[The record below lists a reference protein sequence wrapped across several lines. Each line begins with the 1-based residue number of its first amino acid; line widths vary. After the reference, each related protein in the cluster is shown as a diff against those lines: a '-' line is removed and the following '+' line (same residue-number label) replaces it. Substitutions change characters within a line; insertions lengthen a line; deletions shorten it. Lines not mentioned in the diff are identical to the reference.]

1 MGAEEEMLITL
12 SGGAP
17 WGFRLQGGSEQK
29 RPLQVSKIR
38 KRSKACRGGLW
49 ENDVLVSI
57 NGKSCA
63 GLSHANAMQIIDSSN
78 GTLNIRVKRIVGGDQ
93 TGPWLQ
99 RSPSPGQRVLSS
111 PSLLSPPAQILSSEP
126 AGAPATTTQPSQH
139 SQSSQ
144 PSQPW
149 RSQRHLESLT
159 SPPDSEA
166 YYGETDSDADNVAQ
180 EKHRRARKKS
190 PRSPPDSTTSGHA
203 PQDEVSLSEQ
213 SGYESMPEAAA
224 QGAAEPASSSGVA
237 KREIV
242 CLPGSRTDTPFS
254 DSEGQLRPPSAEG
267 REPSPEAMLLP
278 HATKAIRA
286 ERHLIPMVGP
296 VEHPIDEDLTT
307 TYTEKAKQAKLHRHE
322 SIQEK
327 NVKEAKTKCRT
338 IASLLT
344 DAPNPHSKGVL
355 MFKKRRQRAKK
366 YTLVSFGSVDE
377 DRSYEEEDGVFP
389 TSESEFDEEGFS
401 DARSLT
407 NHSDWD
413 NTYLDIEKSKSDS
426 EQKEE
431 KQKGLSE
438 ASGKGARLF
447 EQQRERAGK
456 YTVEKTPVQKSP
468 EAAPAAQPKQGTVNG
483 DMPVPEKAD
492 NVPLSIHLEGVQV
505 PSKQPATVP
514 TQLLTAPSPTFFPP
528 PPSTPDPFSASSTS
542 MFNRSARPFT
552 PGFSGQRPA
561 TSSVIFRPSAPKKP
575 TENLGG
581 QSTVVPPFSRQVPG
595 APANAPVP
603 TQRGPVSSSTSLY
616 IPAPGRPT
624 SPLESQPKGGGSASE
639 IKPSANTARTSST
652 SIFLSTPS
660 KPGGNMA
667 SAASQPR
674 VPGTASSSLY
684 ITPAPSQHMR
694 SSSPVPKQPSPAI
707 TPATPRP
714 PSEPFTSREQR
725 IAVPAPRTGI
735 LQEARRRGNKKPMF
749 SKVEE
754 KKNSPNPELLSLVQ
768 NLDEKPK
775 GDHPGAG
782 FESGPEEDFLSL
794 GAEACNFMQS
804 SGRKFKT
811 PPPVAPKP
819 QQDAGLVNGAQDMP
833 QLKGKGAELFAKRQ
847 SRMDKFVV
855 ETTPKPEYKPRTPSP
870 SPSLPS
876 CWKYSPNIRAP
887 PPIAYNPMHSP
898 FYPLAATKSQANKAE
913 SKVKKAP
920 GQKSGIKVIDIMRHQ
935 PYQLKSAM
943 FCFGDPPSPSTQ
955 TTPGQPTPQAS
966 SSFMAAKQV
975 PVKIAKTQEIR
986 RFSTPA
992 PMPASSSLAPTV
1004 LVPRSATMLDEP
1016 LWRTEM
1022 ASSAP
1027 ATPAPFQVEL
1037 SPSPKP
1043 YPSSPEPGQVG
1054 QGPPPNSASAS
1065 RFQVAR
1071 PKFSA
1076 ARTGMQANVWRPS
1089 FGHH

>member
-78 GTLNIRVKRIVGGDQ
+78 GMLNIRVKRVVGGDQ

-99 RSPSPGQRVLSS
+99 RSPSPGQRVLSP
-111 PSLLSPPAQILSSEP
+111 PSMLSAPEP
-126 AGAPATTTQPSQH
+126 AGAPATTQPL
-139 SQSSQ
+139 Q
-144 PSQPW
+144 PR

-190 PRSPPDSTTSGHA
+190 PRSPPDSTSGKADA

-224 QGAAEPASSSGVA
+224 QGAVEMAGSSGVA

-254 DSEGQLRPPSAEG
+254 DSEGQLRPPSA
-267 REPSPEAMLLP
+267 EPSPEAMLLP

-307 TYTEKAKQAKLHRHE
+307 TYAEKAKQAKLHRHE

-413 NTYLDIEKSKSDS
+413 NTYLDIEKSKSDT

-456 YTVEKTPVQKSP
+456 YTVEKVPAQKSP
-468 EAAPAAQPKQGTVNG
+468 QLAPAAQPKQGTVNG
-483 DMPVPEKAD
+483 DMPVPEEKAD
-492 NVPLSIHLEGVQV
+492 SMPLSIHLEGVQV
-505 PSKQPATVP
+505 PSKQPATIS
-514 TQLLTAPSPTFFPP
+514 TQLLAAPSPTFFPP
-528 PPSTPDPFSASSTS
+528 PPSTPDPFSANSTS

-575 TENLGG
+575 TENLSG
-581 QSTVVPPFSRQVPG
+581 QSTAVPPFSSL

-603 TQRGPVSSSTSLY
+603 THRGPVSSSTSLY

-624 SPLESQPKGGGSASE
+624 SPLESQPKGGSSLE
-639 IKPSANTARTSST
+639 TKPSANTARTSTT

-660 KPGGNMA
+660 KPGAM
-667 SAASQPR
+667 
-674 VPGTASSSLY
+674 
-684 ITPAPSQHMR
+684 
-694 SSSPVPKQPSPAI
+694 
-707 TPATPRP
+707 PRP
-714 PSEPFTSREQR
+714 PSEPLTSREQR

-749 SKVEE
+749 SKIEE
-754 KKNSPNPELLSLVQ
+754 KKKNSPNPELLSLVQ

-819 QQDAGLVNGAQDMP
+819 DTGLVNGAQDMP

-855 ETTPKPEYKPRTPSP
+855 ETTPKPEPKPRTPSP

-876 CWKYSPNIRAP
+876 SWKYSPNIRAP

-898 FYPLAATKSQANKAE
+898 FYPLAASKSQASKAE

-920 GQKSGIKVIDIMRHQ
+920 GQKSGIKVIDLMRHQ

-955 TTPGQPTPQAS
+955 NSPGQPTPQAS

-975 PVKIAKTQEIR
+975 PVKTAKTQEIR

-992 PMPASSSLAPTV
+992 PMPTSSSLAPTV
-1004 LVPRSATMLDEP
+1004 LMPRSATTLDAP

-1027 ATPAPFQVEL
+1027 ATPAPFKVEL
-1037 SPSPKP
+1037 SQSPKP
-1043 YPSSPEPGQVG
+1043 YQSSPEPGQVG
-1054 QGPPPNSASAS
+1054 LGPSANPASAS

>member
-63 GLSHANAMQIIDSSN
+63 GLSHATAMQIIDSSN
-78 GTLNIRVKRIVGGDQ
+78 GMLNICVKRIVGGDQ

-99 RSPSPGQRVLSS
+99 RSPSPGQRVLSPPS
-111 PSLLSPPAQILSSEP
+111 PLSAPAQLLSPEL
-126 AGAPATTTQPSQH
+126 AGAPVIAQPL
-139 SQSSQ
+139 Q
-144 PSQPW
+144 P
-149 RSQRHLESLT
+149 RKSQRHLESLT

-166 YYGETDSDADNVAQ
+166 YYGETDSDADNMAQ

-190 PRSPPDSTTSGHA
+190 PRSPPDSTNSKADA

-213 SGYESMPEAAA
+213 SGYESMPEAAV
-224 QGAAEPASSSGVA
+224 QGGPEVASSVRVA
-237 KREIV
+237 KREIA
-242 CLPGSRTDTPFS
+242 CPPGSRTDTPFS
-254 DSEGQLRPPSAEG
+254 ESEGQLRPPLTEG

-296 VEHPIDEDLTT
+296 VEHPVDEDLTT
-307 TYTEKAKQAKLHRHE
+307 TYAEKAKQAKLHRHE

-413 NTYLDIEKSKSDS
+413 NTYLDIEKAKSDS

-456 YTVEKTPVQKSP
+456 YTVEKVPVQKSP
-468 EAAPAAQPKQGTVNG
+468 QLVPAAQPQQGTVNG
-483 DMPVPEKAD
+483 DMPVPQKAD
-492 NVPLSIHLEGVQV
+492 SVPLSIHLEGMQV
-505 PSKQPATVP
+505 PSKQPATIP
-514 TQLLTAPSPTFFPP
+514 AQLLAPPSPTFFPP
-528 PPSTPDPFSASSTS
+528 PPSTPDPFSASTSS

-575 TENLGG
+575 TESLGG
-581 QSTVVPPFSRQVPG
+581 QSMVVPPFSPLAPG
-595 APANAPVP
+595 TPANAPVP
-603 TQRGPVSSSTSLY
+603 THRGPVSSSTSLY

-624 SPLESQPKGGGSASE
+624 PPLESQPTGGGSAPE
-639 IKPSANTARTSST
+639 TKPPANTARTSTT

-660 KPGGNMA
+660 KPGGE
-667 SAASQPR
+667 
-674 VPGTASSSLY
+674 
-684 ITPAPSQHMR
+684 
-694 SSSPVPKQPSPAI
+694 PSPAVS
-707 TPATPRP
+707 PAMPRP
-714 PSEPFTSREQR
+714 PSEPLTSREQR

-749 SKVEE
+749 SKIEE
-754 KKNSPNPELLSLVQ
+754 KKKNSPNPELLSLVQ

-819 QQDAGLVNGAQDMP
+819 QQQDAGLVNGAQDMP

-847 SRMDKFVV
+847 SRMDKYVV
-855 ETTPKPEYKPRTPSP
+855 ETPPKPESKPRTPSP

-876 CWKYSPNIRAP
+876 SWKYSPNIRAP

-898 FYPLAATKSQANKAE
+898 FYPLAASKSQASKAE

-920 GQKSGIKVIDIMRHQ
+920 GQKSGIKVIDLMRHQ

-943 FCFGDPPSPSTQ
+943 FCFGDPPSPSIQ
-955 TTPGQPTPQAS
+955 ESPGQPAPQAS

-975 PVKIAKTQEIR
+975 PVKTAKTQEIR

-1004 LVPRSATMLDEP
+1004 LVPRSATTLDEP
-1016 LWRTEM
+1016 VWRTEM

-1027 ATPAPFQVEL
+1027 ATPALFQVEL
-1037 SPSPKP
+1037 SQSPKP
-1043 YPSSPEPGQVG
+1043 YQSSPEPGQAG
-1054 QGPPPNSASAS
+1054 QGPSPNPASAS

>member
-78 GTLNIRVKRIVGGDQ
+78 GMLNIRVKRIVGGDQ
-93 TGPWLQ
+93 TGPRLQ
-99 RSPSPGQRVLSS
+99 RSPSPGQHVLSP
-111 PSLLSPPAQILSSEP
+111 PSLLSPPAQLLSSEP
-126 AGAPATTTQPSQH
+126 AGAPATAR
-139 SQSSQ
+139 
-144 PSQPW
+144 PSQPR

-190 PRSPPDSTTSGHA
+190 PRSPPDSTTSRADA
-203 PQDEVSLSEQ
+203 PQDEVSL
-213 SGYESMPEAAA
+213 
-224 QGAAEPASSSGVA
+224 
-237 KREIV
+237 
-242 CLPGSRTDTPFS
+242 RTDTPFS
-254 DSEGQLRPPSAEG
+254 DSEGQLRPPSTEG

-278 HATKAIRA
+278 HATKAIQA

-296 VEHPIDEDLTT
+296 VEHPVDEDLTT
-307 TYTEKAKQAKLHRHE
+307 TYAEKAKQAKLHRHE

-413 NTYLDIEKSKSDS
+413 NTYLDIEKYKSDS
-426 EQKEE
+426 EQKEK

-456 YTVEKTPVQKSP
+456 YIVEKTPVQKSP
-468 EAAPAAQPKQGTVNG
+468 ELAPAAQPKQGTVNR

-492 NVPLSIHLEGVQV
+492 NMPLSIHLEGVQV
-505 PSKQPATVP
+505 PSKQPATDL

-575 TENLGG
+575 TESLGG
-581 QSTVVPPFSRQVPG
+581 QSTVVPPFSPLAPG

-624 SPLESQPKGGGSASE
+624 SPLESQPKGGGSAPE
-639 IKPSANTARTSST
+639 IKPSANTSRTSTT

-660 KPGGNMA
+660 KPGGDMA
-667 SAASQPR
+667 STASQPR
-674 VPGTASSSLY
+674 PL
-684 ITPAPSQHMR
+684 
-694 SSSPVPKQPSPAI
+694 
-707 TPATPRP
+707 
-714 PSEPFTSREQR
+714 TSREQR

-749 SKVEE
+749 SKIEE
-754 KKNSPNPELLSLVQ
+754 KKKNSPNPELLSLVQ

-794 GAEACNFMQS
+794 GAEACNFLQS

-819 QQDAGLVNGAQDMP
+819 QQDSGLVNGAQDMP

-855 ETTPKPEYKPRTPSP
+855 ETTPKPEYQPRTPSP

-898 FYPLAATKSQANKAE
+898 FYPLAASKSQASKAE

-920 GQKSGIKVIDIMRHQ
+920 GQKSGIKVIDLMRHQ

-943 FCFGDPPSPSTQ
+943 FCFGDPPSSSTQ
-955 TTPGQPTPQAS
+955 NTP
-966 SSFMAAKQV
+966 AKQV

-1004 LVPRSATMLDEP
+1004 LVPRSATTLDEP

-1043 YPSSPEPGQVG
+1043 YQSSPEPGQVG
-1054 QGPPPNSASAS
+1054 PSPNSASAS

>member
-63 GLSHANAMQIIDSSN
+63 GLSHASAMQIIDSSN
-78 GTLNIRVKRIVGGDQ
+78 GMLNIRVKRTVGGDQ
-93 TGPWLQ
+93 TGPRLQ
-99 RSPSPGQRVLSS
+99 RSPSPGQRVLSPPS
-111 PSLLSPPAQILSSEP
+111 PLSPTAQLLSSGP
-126 AGAPATTTQPSQH
+126 AGAPATT
-139 SQSSQ
+139 Q
-144 PSQPW
+144 PSQP
-149 RSQRHLESLT
+149 RRPQRHLESLT

-190 PRSPPDSTTSGHA
+190 PRSPPDSTNSKA
-203 PQDEVSLSEQ
+203 DFPQDEVSLSEQ
-213 SGYESMPEAAA
+213 SGYESLPEAAMQKEA
-224 QGAAEPASSSGVA
+224 KEASCTGVA
-237 KREIV
+237 KREIA
-242 CLPGSRTDTPFS
+242 CPPGSRADTPFS
-254 DSEGQLRPPSAEG
+254 ESEGQLRPSSTEG

-296 VEHPIDEDLTT
+296 VEHPVDEDLTT

-377 DRSYEEEDGVFP
+377 DRSYEEEDGIFP

-413 NTYLDIEKSKSDS
+413 NAYLDIEKSKSDS

-456 YTVEKTPVQKSP
+456 YTVDKVPAQRSP
-468 EAAPAAQPKQGTVNG
+468 QLTPAAQPQPGMVNG
-483 DMPVPEKAD
+483 DMPVPQKTAS
-492 NVPLSIHLEGVQV
+492 VPLSIHLEGVQV
-505 PSKQPATVP
+505 PSKMPASTV
-514 TQLLTAPSPTFFPP
+514 TQVLAPPSPTVFPHP
-528 PPSTPDPFSASSTS
+528 PGTPDPFSSSTS

-575 TENLGG
+575 SESLGG
-581 QSTVVPPFSRQVPG
+581 QSTVFSPSSSLAPG
-595 APANAPVP
+595 TPASVAAP
-603 TQRGPVSSSTSLY
+603 THRGPVSSSTSLY

-624 SPLESQPKGGGSASE
+624 TPLESQPRAGGSAPE
-639 IKPSANTARTSST
+639 TKPSASPARTST
-652 SIFLSTPS
+652 ASIFLSTPS
-660 KPGGNMA
+660 KPGGEVA

-684 ITPAPSQHMR
+684 ISPAPAQHMA
-694 SSSPVPKQPSPAI
+694 STSPLPMQLSANSA
-707 TPATPRP
+707 ATPRP
-714 PSEPFTSREQR
+714 PSEPLTSREQR

-775 GDHPGAG
+775 GDHLGAG

-819 QQDAGLVNGAQDMP
+819 QQQDAGLVNGAHDMP
-833 QLKGKGAELFAKRQ
+833 QLKGKGAQLFAKRQ

-855 ETTPKPEYKPRTPSP
+855 ETATKPESKPRTPSP

-876 CWKYSPNIRAP
+876 SWKYSPNIRAP

-898 FYPLAATKSQANKAE
+898 FYPLAASKSQASKAE

-920 GQKSGIKVIDIMRHQ
+920 GQKSGNKAIDVMHHQ

-943 FCFGDPPSPSTQ
+943 FCFGDPPSSSTQ
-955 TTPGQPTPQAS
+955 KSPGQPGQQAS
-966 SSFMAAKQV
+966 SSFTAAKQV
-975 PVKIAKTQEIR
+975 PVKTAKTQEIR

-992 PMPASSSLAPTV
+992 PMPASSSLTPTV
-1004 LVPRSATMLDEP
+1004 LVPRSATTLDEP
-1016 LWRTEM
+1016 VWRTEM

-1027 ATPAPFQVEL
+1027 ATPAPFQMEL
-1037 SPSPKP
+1037 SQSPKP
-1043 YPSSPEPGQVG
+1043 YQSSPEFGQASL
-1054 QGPPPNSASAS
+1054 GPSPSPASAS

>member
-78 GTLNIRVKRIVGGDQ
+78 GMLNIRVKRVVGGDQ

-99 RSPSPGQRVLSS
+99 RSPSPGQRVLSP
-111 PSLLSPPAQILSSEP
+111 PSLLSPSAQLLSSEP
-126 AGAPATTTQPSQH
+126 AGAPATT
-139 SQSSQ
+139 Q

-190 PRSPPDSTTSGHA
+190 PRSPPDSTTSRADA

-224 QGAAEPASSSGVA
+224 QRGAELASSSGVA

-254 DSEGQLRPPSAEG
+254 DSEGQLRPPSTEG
-267 REPSPEAMLLP
+267 REPSPESMLLP
-278 HATKAIRA
+278 HSTKAIRA

-413 NTYLDIEKSKSDS
+413 NTYLDIEKSKSNS

-431 KQKGLSE
+431 KQKGLTE

-468 EAAPAAQPKQGTVNG
+468 
-483 DMPVPEKAD
+483 D
-492 NVPLSIHLEGVQV
+492 IHLEDVQV
-505 PSKQPATVP
+505 PSKQPATIP

-552 PGFSGQRPA
+552 PGFSGPRPA

-575 TENLGG
+575 TESLGG
-581 QSTVVPPFSRQVPG
+581 QSMGAPPFSPLVPG
-595 APANAPVP
+595 TPANAPVP

-616 IPAPGRPT
+616 IPAPGRAT
-624 SPLESQPKGGGSASE
+624 SPLESQPKGGGSTSE
-639 IKPSANTARTSST
+639 TKPSANTAHTSTT

-660 KPGGNMA
+660 KPGAM
-667 SAASQPR
+667 
-674 VPGTASSSLY
+674 
-684 ITPAPSQHMR
+684 
-694 SSSPVPKQPSPAI
+694 
-707 TPATPRP
+707 PRP
-714 PSEPFTSREQR
+714 PSDPLISREQR

-749 SKVEE
+749 SKIEE
-754 KKNSPNPELLSLVQ
+754 KKKNSPNPELLSLVQ

-898 FYPLAATKSQANKAE
+898 FYPLAASKSQASKAE

-920 GQKSGIKVIDIMRHQ
+920 GQKSGIKVIDLMRHQ

-955 TTPGQPTPQAS
+955 NTPGQPTPQAS

-992 PMPASSSLAPTV
+992 PMPASTSLAPTV
-1004 LVPRSATMLDEP
+1004 LVPRSATTLDEP

-1037 SPSPKP
+1037 TPSPKP
-1043 YPSSPEPGQVG
+1043 YQSSPEPGQVG
-1054 QGPPPNSASAS
+1054 LGPPLNSASAS

>member
-78 GTLNIRVKRIVGGDQ
+78 GMLNIRVKRIVGGDQ

-99 RSPSPGQRVLSS
+99 RSPSPGQRVLSP
-111 PSLLSPPAQILSSEP
+111 PSLLSPPAQLFSSEP
-126 AGAPATTTQPSQH
+126 AGAPATA
-139 SQSSQ
+139 Q
-144 PSQPW
+144 PSQP
-149 RSQRHLESLT
+149 RRPQRHLESLT

-166 YYGETDSDADNVAQ
+166 YYGETDSDADNMAQ

-190 PRSPPDSTTSGHA
+190 PRSPPDSTTSRADA

-224 QGAAEPASSSGVA
+224 QGGAELASSSGVA

-254 DSEGQLRPPSAEG
+254 DSEGQLRPLSAEG

-278 HATKAIRA
+278 HATKAIQA

-296 VEHPIDEDLTT
+296 VEHPVDEDLTT
-307 TYTEKAKQAKLHRHE
+307 TYAEKAKQAKLHRHE

-468 EAAPAAQPKQGTVNG
+468 ELAPAAQPKQGTVNG

-492 NVPLSIHLEGVQV
+492 NMPLSIHLEGVQV
-505 PSKQPATVP
+505 PSKHPATVP

-561 TSSVIFRPSAPKKP
+561 TSSVIFRPSAPKKT
-575 TENLGG
+575 TESLGG
-581 QSTVVPPFSRQVPG
+581 QSTVVSPFSPLAPG
-595 APANAPVP
+595 TPGNAPVP

-624 SPLESQPKGGGSASE
+624 SPLESQPKGGGSAAE
-639 IKPSANTARTSST
+639 IKPSANTARTSTT

-660 KPGGNMA
+660 KPGAM
-667 SAASQPR
+667 
-674 VPGTASSSLY
+674 
-684 ITPAPSQHMR
+684 
-694 SSSPVPKQPSPAI
+694 
-707 TPATPRP
+707 PRP
-714 PSEPFTSREQR
+714 PSEPLTSREQR

-749 SKVEE
+749 SKIEE
-754 KKNSPNPELLSLVQ
+754 KKKNSPNPELLSLVQ

-855 ETTPKPEYKPRTPSP
+855 ETTPKPECKPRTPSP

-898 FYPLAATKSQANKAE
+898 FYPLAASKSQASKAE

-920 GQKSGIKVIDIMRHQ
+920 GQKSGIKVIDLMRHQ

-955 TTPGQPTPQAS
+955 NTPGQPTLQAS
-966 SSFMAAKQV
+966 SSFTAAKQV

-1004 LVPRSATMLDEP
+1004 LMPRSATTLDEP

-1037 SPSPKP
+1037 SPSPKL
-1043 YPSSPEPGQVG
+1043 YQSSPEPGQVG
-1054 QGPPPNSASAS
+1054 QGPSPNSGSAS

>member
-78 GTLNIRVKRIVGGDQ
+78 GMLNIRVKRIVGGDQ

-99 RSPSPGQRVLSS
+99 RSPSPGQRVLSP
-111 PSLLSPPAQILSSEP
+111 PSLLSPPAQLLSSEP
-126 AGAPATTTQPSQH
+126 AEAPATT
-139 SQSSQ
+139 Q

-190 PRSPPDSTTSGHA
+190 PRSPPDSTTSRADA

-213 SGYESMPEAAA
+213 SGYESMPEAAV
-224 QGAAEPASSSGVA
+224 QGGEELASSSGVA

-242 CLPGSRTDTPFS
+242 CLPGSRTNTPFS
-254 DSEGQLRPPSAEG
+254 DSEGQLRPPSTEG

-307 TYTEKAKQAKLHRHE
+307 TYTEKARQAKLHRHE

-456 YTVEKTPVQKSP
+456 YTVEKTPVQK
-468 EAAPAAQPKQGTVNG
+468 N
-483 DMPVPEKAD
+483 

-561 TSSVIFRPSAPKKP
+561 TSSVIFRPPAPKKP
-575 TENLGG
+575 TESLGG
-581 QSTVVPPFSRQVPG
+581 QSTVVPPFSPLVPG
-595 APANAPVP
+595 TTANAPVP
-603 TQRGPVSSSTSLY
+603 TQRGPVTSSTSLY

-639 IKPSANTARTSST
+639 IKPSANTARTSTT
-652 SIFLSTPS
+652 SIFL
-660 KPGGNMA
+660 
-667 SAASQPR
+667 
-674 VPGTASSSLY
+674 
-684 ITPAPSQHMR
+684 
-694 SSSPVPKQPSPAI
+694 SPVPKQPSPAI
-707 TPATPRP
+707 TPTTPQP
-714 PSEPFTSREQR
+714 PSEPLTSREQR

-749 SKVEE
+749 SKIEE
-754 KKNSPNPELLSLVQ
+754 KKKNSPNPELLSLVQ

-775 GDHPGAG
+775 SDHPGAG

-898 FYPLAATKSQANKAE
+898 FYPLAASKSQASKAE

-920 GQKSGIKVIDIMRHQ
+920 GQKSGIKVIDLMRHQ

-955 TTPGQPTPQAS
+955 TTPGQPASQVS

-1004 LVPRSATMLDEP
+1004 LVPRSATTLDEP

-1022 ASSAP
+1022 ASSSP

-1037 SPSPKP
+1037 STSPKP
-1043 YPSSPEPGQVG
+1043 YQSSPDAAQVG

>member
-1 MGAEEEMLITL
+1 MGAEDEMLITL

-63 GLSHANAMQIIDSSN
+63 GLSHASAMQIIDSSN
-78 GTLNIRVKRIVGGDQ
+78 GMLNIRVKRIVGGDQ
-93 TGPWLQ
+93 TGPRLQ
-99 RSPSPGQRVLSS
+99 RSPSPGQRVLSPPS
-111 PSLLSPPAQILSSEP
+111 PLSPPAQLLSPEP
-126 AGAPATTTQPSQH
+126 AAAPATTQPSQ
-139 SQSSQ
+139 
-144 PSQPW
+144 PR
-149 RSQRHLESLT
+149 RSHRHLESLT

-180 EKHRRARKKS
+180 EKHRRARRKT
-190 PRSPPDSTTSGHA
+190 PRSPPDSTTSKADA

-213 SGYESMPEAAA
+213 SGYESLPEVAA
-224 QGAAEPASSSGVA
+224 QGEPEVTSSGGVA
-237 KREIV
+237 KREIS
-242 CLPGSRTDTPFS
+242 CLPDSRTDTPFS
-254 DSEGQLRPPSAEG
+254 ESEGQLRPPLTER

-296 VEHPIDEDLTT
+296 VEHPVDEDLTT
-307 TYTEKAKQAKLHRHE
+307 TYAEKAKQAKLHRHE

-456 YTVEKTPVQKSP
+456 YTVEKVQAQKSP
-468 EAAPAAQPKQGTVNG
+468 QLVPAAQPQQGTVNG
-483 DMPVPEKAD
+483 DMPVPQKIES
-492 NVPLSIHLEGVQV
+492 VPLSIHLEGIQV
-505 PSKQPATVP
+505 PGKQPAANLP
-514 TQLLTAPSPTFFPP
+514 TQLLAPPSPTFFPP
-528 PPSTPDPFSASSTS
+528 PPSTPDPFSSSTTS

-561 TSSVIFRPSAPKKP
+561 TSSVIFRPSTPKKP
-575 TENLGG
+575 SESLGG
-581 QSTVVPPFSRQVPG
+581 QSTVVPPFSPPAPG
-595 APANAPVP
+595 TPANAPVP
-603 TQRGPVSSSTSLY
+603 THRSPVSSSTSLY

-624 SPLESQPKGGGSASE
+624 SPLEPQPRVGGCAPE
-639 IKPSANTARTSST
+639 NKPSANTARTSTT
-652 SIFLSTPS
+652 SIFLSAPS
-660 KPGGNMA
+660 KPGGE
-667 SAASQPR
+667 
-674 VPGTASSSLY
+674 
-684 ITPAPSQHMR
+684 
-694 SSSPVPKQPSPAI
+694 PSPAI
-707 TPATPRP
+707 SPAMPRP
-714 PSEPFTSREQR
+714 PSEPLTSREQR

-749 SKVEE
+749 SKIEE

-819 QQDAGLVNGAQDMP
+819 QQQDAGLVNGAHDIP

-847 SRMDKFVV
+847 SRMDKYVV
-855 ETTPKPEYKPRTPSP
+855 ETTPKPESKPRTPSP

-876 CWKYSPNIRAP
+876 SWKYSPNIRAP

-898 FYPLAATKSQANKAE
+898 FYPLAASKSQASKAE

-943 FCFGDPPSPSTQ
+943 FCFGDPPGPSTQ
-955 TTPGQPTPQAS
+955 ESPGQPAPQAS
-966 SSFMAAKQV
+966 SSFAAAKQV
-975 PVKIAKTQEIR
+975 PVKTAKTQEIR

-1004 LVPRSATMLDEP
+1004 LAPRSATTLDEP
-1016 LWRTEM
+1016 VWRTEM

-1027 ATPAPFQVEL
+1027 TTPAPFQVEL
-1037 SPSPKP
+1037 SQSPKT
-1043 YPSSPEPGQVG
+1043 YQSSPESGQAG
-1054 QGPPPNSASAS
+1054 QGLSPNPASAS

>member
-78 GTLNIRVKRIVGGDQ
+78 GMLNIRVKRIVGGDQ

-99 RSPSPGQRVLSS
+99 RSPSPGQRVLSPPSVPS
-111 PSLLSPPAQILSSEP
+111 PSAQLLSSEP
-126 AGAPATTTQPSQH
+126 AGAPATAQPSR
-139 SQSSQ
+139 
-144 PSQPW
+144 PW

-180 EKHRRARKKS
+180 EKQRRARRKS
-190 PRSPPDSTTSGHA
+190 PRSPPDSTTGRADA

-224 QGAAEPASSSGVA
+224 QGGAEPSSSSGVA

-254 DSEGQLRPPSAEG
+254 DSEGLLRPPSAEG

-426 EQKEE
+426 EQTEE

-468 EAAPAAQPKQGTVNG
+468 ELAPAAQPKQGTVNG

-492 NVPLSIHLEGVQV
+492 NVPLSIHLEAVQV

-561 TSSVIFRPSAPKKP
+561 TSSVVFRPPAPKKP
-575 TENLGG
+575 TESLGG
-581 QSTVVPPFSRQVPG
+581 QSTAVPPFSPLVPG
-595 APANAPVP
+595 TPANAPVP

-639 IKPSANTARTSST
+639 VKPSANTARTSTT

-660 KPGGNMA
+660 KPGGD
-667 SAASQPR
+667 
-674 VPGTASSSLY
+674 
-684 ITPAPSQHMR
+684 
-694 SSSPVPKQPSPAI
+694 PSPAI
-707 TPATPRP
+707 SPAMPRP
-714 PSEPFTSREQR
+714 PSEPLTSREQR

-749 SKVEE
+749 SKIEE
-754 KKNSPNPELLSLVQ
+754 KKKNSPNPELLSLVQ

-775 GDHPGAG
+775 GDHPAAG

-898 FYPLAATKSQANKAE
+898 FYPLAASKSQASKAE

-920 GQKSGIKVIDIMRHQ
+920 GQKSGIKVIDLMRHQ

-955 TTPGQPTPQAS
+955 TNPGQPTPQAS

-1004 LVPRSATMLDEP
+1004 LMPRSATTLDEP

-1037 SPSPKP
+1037 SPSSKP
-1043 YPSSPEPGQVG
+1043 YQSSPEPGQVG
-1054 QGPPPNSASAS
+1054 QGPPPNPASAS

>member
-63 GLSHANAMQIIDSSN
+63 GLSHATAMQIIDSSN
-78 GTLNIRVKRIVGGDQ
+78 GMLNIRVKRIVGGDQ
-93 TGPWLQ
+93 TGPRLQ
-99 RSPSPGQRVLSS
+99 RSPSPGQRVLSPPS
-111 PSLLSPPAQILSSEP
+111 PLSPPVQLLGPEP
-126 AGAPATTTQPSQH
+126 AGALTTTQA
-139 SQSSQ
+139 SQ
-144 PSQPW
+144 PR

-190 PRSPPDSTTSGHA
+190 PRSPPDSTASKVDA

-213 SGYESMPEAAA
+213 SGYESMPEAPA
-224 QGAAEPASSSGVA
+224 QGGAEVATSGGVA
-237 KREIV
+237 KREII
-242 CLPGSRTDTPFS
+242 CPPDSRTGTPFS
-254 DSEGQLRPPSAEG
+254 ESEGQLQPPSTEG

-278 HATKAIRA
+278 HSTKAIRA

-307 TYTEKAKQAKLHRHE
+307 SYAEKAKQAKLHRHE

-447 EQQRERAGK
+447 EQQRERVGK
-456 YTVEKTPVQKSP
+456 YTVEKVLAQKSP
-468 EAAPAAQPKQGTVNG
+468 QLAPAAQPQQDKVNG
-483 DMPVPEKAD
+483 DMPVPQKTD
-492 NVPLSIHLEGVQV
+492 SVPLSIHLEGVQV
-505 PSKQPATVP
+505 PSKQPATLP
-514 TQLLTAPSPTFFPP
+514 TQLLAPPSPTFFTP

-561 TSSVIFRPSAPKKP
+561 TSSVIFRPSAPKK
-575 TENLGG
+575 TSESLCG
-581 QSTVVPPFSRQVPG
+581 QSTVAPPFSPPAPG
-595 APANAPVP
+595 TPANTPVP
-603 TQRGPVSSSTSLY
+603 THHGPVSSSTSLY

-624 SPLESQPKGGGSASE
+624 APLESQPRGGESAPE
-639 IKPSANTARTSST
+639 AKPSANTARTSTT
-652 SIFLSTPS
+652 SIFLSAPS
-660 KPGGNMA
+660 KPGGE
-667 SAASQPR
+667 
-674 VPGTASSSLY
+674 
-684 ITPAPSQHMR
+684 
-694 SSSPVPKQPSPAI
+694 PSPAVS
-707 TPATPRP
+707 PAMPRP
-714 PSEPFTSREQR
+714 PSEPLTSREQR

-749 SKVEE
+749 SKIEE

-819 QQDAGLVNGAQDMP
+819 QQQDAGLVNGAQDMP

-855 ETTPKPEYKPRTPSP
+855 ETTPKPESKPRTPSP

-876 CWKYSPNIRAP
+876 SWKYSPNIRAP

-898 FYPLAATKSQANKAE
+898 FYPLAASKSQASKVE

-920 GQKSGIKVIDIMRHQ
+920 GQKSGIKVIDLMRHQ

-943 FCFGDPPSPSTQ
+943 FCFGDPPGPSSQESPSQ
-955 TTPGQPTPQAS
+955 AAPQAS
-966 SSFMAAKQV
+966 SSFKAAKQV
-975 PVKIAKTQEIR
+975 PVKTAKTQEIR

-1016 LWRTEM
+1016 VWRTEM
-1022 ASSAP
+1022 VSSAP

-1037 SPSPKP
+1037 SLSPKP
-1043 YPSSPEPGQVG
+1043 YQSSPEPGQGG
-1054 QGPPPNSASAS
+1054 QGPSPNPASAS

>member
-78 GTLNIRVKRIVGGDQ
+78 GMLNIRAEVGS
-93 TGPWLQ
+93 
-99 RSPSPGQRVLSS
+99 RSPSPGQRVLSPPSAPS
-111 PSLLSPPAQILSSEP
+111 PSAQLLSSEA
-126 AGAPATTTQPSQH
+126 AGAPATT
-139 SQSSQ
+139 Q

-180 EKHRRARKKS
+180 EKQRRARRKS
-190 PRSPPDSTTSGHA
+190 PRSP
-203 PQDEVSLSEQ
+203 
-213 SGYESMPEAAA
+213 MPEA
-224 QGAAEPASSSGVA
+224 
-237 KREIV
+237 
-242 CLPGSRTDTPFS
+242 
-254 DSEGQLRPPSAEG
+254 G

-456 YTVEKTPVQKSP
+456 YTVEKTSVQKSP
-468 EAAPAAQPKQGTVNG
+468 ELAPAAQPN
-483 DMPVPEKAD
+483 
-492 NVPLSIHLEGVQV
+492 
-505 PSKQPATVP
+505 
-514 TQLLTAPSPTFFPP
+514 PTFFPP

-561 TSSVIFRPSAPKKP
+561 TSSVIFRPPAPKKP
-575 TENLGG
+575 TESLGG
-581 QSTVVPPFSRQVPG
+581 QSTVVPPFSPLVPG
-595 APANAPVP
+595 TPANAPEP
-603 TQRGPVSSSTSLY
+603 TRRGPVSSSTSLY

-639 IKPSANTARTSST
+639 VKPSANTARTSTT

-660 KPGGNMA
+660 KPGGD
-667 SAASQPR
+667 
-674 VPGTASSSLY
+674 V
-684 ITPAPSQHMR
+684 
-694 SSSPVPKQPSPAI
+694 
-707 TPATPRP
+707 
-714 PSEPFTSREQR
+714 EPLTSREQR

-749 SKVEE
+749 SKIEE
-754 KKNSPNPELLSLVQ
+754 KKKNSPNPELLSLVQ

-775 GDHPGAG
+775 GDHPAAG

-847 SRMDKFVV
+847 SRMDKYVV
-855 ETTPKPEYKPRTPSP
+855 ETTPKPESKPRTPSP

-898 FYPLAATKSQANKAE
+898 FYPLAASKSQASKAE

-920 GQKSGIKVIDIMRHQ
+920 GQKSGIKVIDLMRHQ

-955 TTPGQPTPQAS
+955 TTSGQPTPQAS
-966 SSFMAAKQV
+966 SSFVAAKQV

-1004 LVPRSATMLDEP
+1004 LMPRSATTLDEP

-1027 ATPAPFQVEL
+1027 
-1037 SPSPKP
+1037 
-1043 YPSSPEPGQVG
+1043 
-1054 QGPPPNSASAS
+1054 GPPPNSASAS

>member
-78 GTLNIRVKRIVGGDQ
+78 GMLNIRVKRIVGGDQ

-99 RSPSPGQRVLSS
+99 RSPSPGQRVLSPPSVPS
-111 PSLLSPPAQILSSEP
+111 PSAQLLSSEA
-126 AGAPATTTQPSQH
+126 AGAPATT
-139 SQSSQ
+139 Q

-180 EKHRRARKKS
+180 EKQRRARRKS
-190 PRSPPDSTTSGHA
+190 PRSPPDSTTGRADA

-224 QGAAEPASSSGVA
+224 QGGAEPASSSGVA

-307 TYTEKAKQAKLHRHE
+307 TYAEKAKQAKLHRHE

-468 EAAPAAQPKQGTVNG
+468 ELAPAAQPKQGTVNG

-492 NVPLSIHLEGVQV
+492 NVSLSIHLEAVQV

-561 TSSVIFRPSAPKKP
+561 TSSVIFRPPAPKKP
-575 TENLGG
+575 TESLGG
-581 QSTVVPPFSRQVPG
+581 QSTVVPPFSPLVPG
-595 APANAPVP
+595 TPANAPVP

-639 IKPSANTARTSST
+639 VKPSANTARTSTT

-660 KPGGNMA
+660 KPGGD
-667 SAASQPR
+667 
-674 VPGTASSSLY
+674 
-684 ITPAPSQHMR
+684 
-694 SSSPVPKQPSPAI
+694 PSPAI

-714 PSEPFTSREQR
+714 PSEPLTSREQR

-749 SKVEE
+749 SKIEE
-754 KKNSPNPELLSLVQ
+754 KKKNSPNPELLSLVQ

-775 GDHPGAG
+775 GDHPAAG

-833 QLKGKGAELFAKRQ
+833 QLKGKGAQLFAKRQ
-847 SRMDKFVV
+847 SRMDKYVV

-898 FYPLAATKSQANKAE
+898 FYPLAASKSQASKAE

-920 GQKSGIKVIDIMRHQ
+920 GQKSGIKVIDLMRHQ

-943 FCFGDPPSPSTQ
+943 FCFGDPPSPSTL

-966 SSFMAAKQV
+966 SSFVAAKQV

-992 PMPASSSLAPTV
+992 PMPTSSSLAPTV
-1004 LVPRSATMLDEP
+1004 LMPRSATTLDEP

-1043 YPSSPEPGQVG
+1043 YQSSPEPGQVG

>member
-63 GLSHANAMQIIDSSN
+63 GLSHATAMQIIDSSN
-78 GTLNIRVKRIVGGDQ
+78 GTLNIPVAEVGSTQ
-93 TGPWLQ
+93 RRK
-99 RSPSPGQRVLSS
+99 RSPSPGQRVLSPPS
-111 PSLLSPPAQILSSEP
+111 PLSTPAQLLSPEP
-126 AGAPATTTQPSQH
+126 AGAPATA
-139 SQSSQ
+139 Q
-144 PSQPW
+144 PSQPR
-149 RSQRHLESLT
+149 RSQRHLESVT

-190 PRSPPDSTTSGHA
+190 PRSPPDSTNSKGDA
-203 PQDEVSLSEQ
+203 PPDEVSLSEQ
-213 SGYESMPEAAA
+213 SGYESTPE
-224 QGAAEPASSSGVA
+224 E
-237 KREIV
+237 R
-242 CLPGSRTDTPFS
+242 D
-254 DSEGQLRPPSAEG
+254 
-267 REPSPEAMLLP
+267 PSPEAMLLP

-296 VEHPIDEDLTT
+296 VEHPVDEDLTT
-307 TYTEKAKQAKLHRHE
+307 TYAEKAKQAKLHRHE

-327 NVKEAKTKCRT
+327 NVKEAKTKCKT

-426 EQKEE
+426 EQKEG

-456 YTVEKTPVQKSP
+456 YTVEKVPAQKSP
-468 EAAPAAQPKQGTVNG
+468 
-483 DMPVPEKAD
+483 
-492 NVPLSIHLEGVQV
+492 H
-505 PSKQPATVP
+505 
-514 TQLLTAPSPTFFPP
+514 PTFFPP
-528 PPSTPDPFSASSTS
+528 PPSTPDPFSASSPS

-575 TENLGG
+575 SESLGV
-581 QSTVVPPFSRQVPG
+581 QSTVVPPFSPLAPG
-595 APANAPVP
+595 TPANAPVA
-603 TQRGPVSSSTSLY
+603 THRGPVSSSTSLY
-616 IPAPGRPT
+616 IPVPGRPT
-624 SPLESQPKGGGSASE
+624 PPLESQSRGGGCAPE
-639 IKPSANTARTSST
+639 TKPSANTARTSTT

-660 KPGGNMA
+660 KPGG
-667 SAASQPR
+667 
-674 VPGTASSSLY
+674 
-684 ITPAPSQHMR
+684 
-694 SSSPVPKQPSPAI
+694 
-707 TPATPRP
+707 
-714 PSEPFTSREQR
+714 EPLTSREQR
-725 IAVPAPRTGI
+725 IAMPAPRTGI

-749 SKVEE
+749 SKIEE
-754 KKNSPNPELLSLVQ
+754 KKKNSPNPELLSLVQ

-819 QQDAGLVNGAQDMP
+819 QQQDAGLVNGAQDMP

-855 ETTPKPEYKPRTPSP
+855 ETTPKPQSKPRTPSP

-876 CWKYSPNIRAP
+876 SWKYSPNIRAP

-898 FYPLAATKSQANKAE
+898 FYPLAASKSQASKAE

-920 GQKSGIKVIDIMRHQ
+920 GQKSGIKVIDVMRHQ

-943 FCFGDPPSPSTQ
+943 FCFGDPPNPSIQ
-955 TTPGQPTPQAS
+955 ESPGQPAPQGS

-975 PVKIAKTQEIR
+975 PVKTAKTQEIR

-1004 LVPRSATMLDEP
+1004 LVPRSATTLDEP
-1016 LWRTEM
+1016 VWRTEM
-1022 ASSAP
+1022 ASSG
-1027 ATPAPFQVEL
+1027 
-1037 SPSPKP
+1037 PSPNP
-1043 YPSSPEPGQVG
+1043 
-1054 QGPPPNSASAS
+1054 ASAS

>member
-99 RSPSPGQRVLSS
+99 RSPSPGQQVLSPS
-111 PSLLSPPAQILSSEP
+111 SLLSPPAQLLSSEP
-126 AGAPATTTQPSQH
+126 AGAPATA
-139 SQSSQ
+139 Q

-190 PRSPPDSTTSGHA
+190 PRSPPDSTTSRADA

-213 SGYESMPEAAA
+213 SGYESMPEAAV
-224 QGAAEPASSSGVA
+224 QGGAELASSSGVA

-254 DSEGQLRPPSAEG
+254 DSEGQLRPPSTEG

-327 NVKEAKTKCRT
+327 NVKEAKTKCKT

-456 YTVEKTPVQKSP
+456 YTVEKTPVQKNP
-468 EAAPAAQPKQGTVNG
+468 ELASAAQPKQGTVNG

-492 NVPLSIHLEGVQV
+492 NVPLSIHVDGVQV

-561 TSSVIFRPSAPKKP
+561 TSSVIFRPPAPKKP
-575 TENLGG
+575 TEGLGG
-581 QSTVVPPFSRQVPG
+581 QSTVVPPFSLLVPG
-595 APANAPVP
+595 TPANAPVP

-624 SPLESQPKGGGSASE
+624 SPLESQPKGGGNASE
-639 IKPSANTARTSST
+639 IKPSANTARTSTT
-652 SIFLSTPS
+652 SIFL
-660 KPGGNMA
+660 
-667 SAASQPR
+667 
-674 VPGTASSSLY
+674 
-684 ITPAPSQHMR
+684 
-694 SSSPVPKQPSPAI
+694 SPVPKQPSPAI
-707 TPATPRP
+707 TPTMPRS
-714 PSEPFTSREQR
+714 PSDPLTSREQR

-749 SKVEE
+749 SKIEE
-754 KKNSPNPELLSLVQ
+754 KKKNSPNPELLSLVQ

-898 FYPLAATKSQANKAE
+898 FYPLAASKSQASKAE

-920 GQKSGIKVIDIMRHQ
+920 GQKSGIKVIDLMRHQ

-943 FCFGDPPSPSTQ
+943 FCFGDPPSPNTQ
-955 TTPGQPTPQAS
+955 NTPGQATPQAS
-966 SSFMAAKQV
+966 TSFMTAKQV

-1004 LVPRSATMLDEP
+1004 LVPRSATTLDEP

-1043 YPSSPEPGQVG
+1043 YQSSPEPGQVG
-1054 QGPPPNSASAS
+1054 QGPPPNPASAS

>member
-63 GLSHANAMQIIDSSN
+63 GLSHASAMQIIDSSN
-78 GTLNIRVKRIVGGDQ
+78 GMLNIRVKRIVGGDQ
-93 TGPWLQ
+93 TGPRLQ
-99 RSPSPGQRVLSS
+99 RSPSPGQRVLSPPS
-111 PSLLSPPAQILSSEP
+111 PLSPPARLLSPEP
-126 AGAPATTTQPSQH
+126 AAAAAPAQP
-139 SQSSQ
+139 
-144 PSQPW
+144 PRRP
-149 RSQRHLESLT
+149 QRRLESLT

-166 YYGETDSDADNVAQ
+166 YYGETDSDADTAAQ
-180 EKHRRARKKS
+180 EKQRRARKKS
-190 PRSPPDSTTSGHA
+190 PRSPPDSVGSRAEA
-203 PQDEVSLSEQ
+203 PHDEVSLSEQ
-213 SGYESMPEAAA
+213 SGYESTAEAAA
-224 QGAAEPASSSGVA
+224 RQGAEAAAPGGGVA
-237 KREIV
+237 KREIA
-242 CLPGSRTDTPFS
+242 CRPGSRADTPFS
-254 DSEGQLRPPSAEG
+254 DSEGPLQPPSPPQ
-267 REPSPEAMLLP
+267 REPSPEALLLP

-296 VEHPIDEDLTT
+296 VEHPVDEDLTT
-307 TYTEKAKQAKLHRHE
+307 TYAEKAKQAKLHRHE
-322 SIQEK
+322 STQEK

-377 DRSYEEEDGVFP
+377 DRGDEEEDGVFP

-456 YTVEKTPVQKSP
+456 YTVEHVPTHRSSP
-468 EAAPAAQPKQGTVNG
+468 GHGMVNG
-483 DMPVPEKAD
+483 DVALPHTDSVALGACPAAGHMP
-492 NVPLSIHLEGVQV
+492 G
-505 PSKQPATVP
+505 KQPAP
-514 TQLLTAPSPTFFPP
+514 LPAPGSLPALSPTALLPP
-528 PPSTPDPFSASSTS
+528 PGTPEPSSGS

-552 PGFSGQRPA
+552 PGFSSQRPV
-561 TSSVIFRPSAPKKP
+561 TSSVTFKPSAPKRP
-575 TENLGG
+575 DEGQGG
-581 QSTVVPPFSRQVPG
+581 QSAAVPPFSALVSRG
-595 APANAPVP
+595 A
-603 TQRGPVSSSTSLY
+603 VSSSTSLY
-616 IPAPGRPT
+616 IPAPGRAA
-624 SPLESQPKGGGSASE
+624 LQLDGQPGARGSTAETRPPAS
-639 IKPSANTARTSST
+639 TARTST
-652 SIFLSTPS
+652 ASIILSAPS
-660 KPGGNMA
+660 KP
-667 SAASQPR
+667 AA
-674 VPGTASSSLY
+674 
-684 ITPAPSQHMR
+684 
-694 SSSPVPKQPSPAI
+694 
-707 TPATPRP
+707 PRP
-714 PSEPFTSREQR
+714 PSEPLTSREQR

-749 SKVEE
+749 SRIEE
-754 KKNSPNPELLSLVQ
+754 KKKNSPNPELLSLVQ

-775 GDHPGAG
+775 GDHPG

-804 SGRKFKT
+804 PGRKFKT

-819 QQDAGLVNGAQDMP
+819 QQQDTGLVNGAHDMP

-847 SRMDKFVV
+847 SRMDKYVV
-855 ETTPKPEYKPRTPSP
+855 ETIPKPDSKPRTPSP

-876 CWKYSPNIRAP
+876 SWKYSPNIRAP

-898 FYPLAATKSQANKAE
+898 FYPLAASKSQASKAE

-920 GQKSGIKVIDIMRHQ
+920 SQKSGIKVIDFMRHQ

-943 FCFGDPPSPSTQ
+943 FCFGEPPSP
-955 TTPGQPTPQAS
+955 GAAEAPTQAS
-966 SSFMAAKQV
+966 LHARAAKQQ
-975 PVKIAKTQEIR
+975 PVKTAKTQEIR

-992 PMPASSSLAPTV
+992 PVPSSSSLAPTV
-1004 LVPRSATMLDEP
+1004 LMPRSATTLDEP
-1016 LWRTEM
+1016 LWRTEL

-1027 ATPAPFQVEL
+1027 ATPAPFPSEL
-1037 SPSPKP
+1037 GQAPKPYGSSPELGPAGRGPSPSP
-1043 YPSSPEPGQVG
+1043 
-1054 QGPPPNSASAS
+1054 AAAS

>member
-78 GTLNIRVKRIVGGDQ
+78 GMLNIR
-93 TGPWLQ
+93 
-99 RSPSPGQRVLSS
+99 RVLSP
-111 PSLLSPPAQILSSEP
+111 PSLLSPPAQMLSSEP
-126 AGAPATTTQPSQH
+126 AGAPATA
-139 SQSSQ
+139 Q
-144 PSQPW
+144 PSQPR

-166 YYGETDSDADNVAQ
+166 YYGETDSDADNVAH

-190 PRSPPDSTTSGHA
+190 PRSPPESRADA

-213 SGYESMPEAAA
+213 SGYESMPEAAV
-224 QGAAEPASSSGVA
+224 QGGAELASSSGVA

-242 CLPGSRTDTPFS
+242 CLPGSRTETPFS

-278 HATKAIRA
+278 HSTKAIQGQ
-286 ERHLIPMVGP
+286 LIPMVGP

-307 TYTEKAKQAKLHRHE
+307 TYAEKAKQAKLHRHE

-456 YTVEKTPVQKSP
+456 YTVEKSPVQKSP
-468 EAAPAAQPKQGTVNG
+468 
-483 DMPVPEKAD
+483 D
-492 NVPLSIHLEGVQV
+492 
-505 PSKQPATVP
+505 
-514 TQLLTAPSPTFFPP
+514 PTFFPP

-575 TENLGG
+575 TESLGG
-581 QSTVVPPFSRQVPG
+581 QSTVVPPFSLPAPG
-595 APANAPVP
+595 TPANAPVP
-603 TQRGPVSSSTSLY
+603 TQRSPISSSTSLY

-624 SPLESQPKGGGSASE
+624 SPLESQPKGGGSAVE
-639 IKPSANTARTSST
+639 VKPSANTARTSTT

-660 KPGGNMA
+660 N
-667 SAASQPR
+667 
-674 VPGTASSSLY
+674 
-684 ITPAPSQHMR
+684 
-694 SSSPVPKQPSPAI
+694 SPVPKQPSPAI
-707 TPATPRP
+707 TPAMPRP
-714 PSEPFTSREQR
+714 PSEPLTSREQR

-749 SKVEE
+749 SKIEE
-754 KKNSPNPELLSLVQ
+754 KKKNSPNPELLSLVQ

-876 CWKYSPNIRAP
+876 SWKYSPNIRAP

-898 FYPLAATKSQANKAE
+898 FYPLAASKSQASKAE

-955 TTPGQPTPQAS
+955 NTPGQPTPQAS
-966 SSFMAAKQV
+966 SSFTAAKQV

-1004 LVPRSATMLDEP
+1004 LVPRSATTLDEP

-1027 ATPAPFQVEL
+1027 VRQG
-1037 SPSPKP
+1037 PSP
-1043 YPSSPEPGQVG
+1043 
-1054 QGPPPNSASAS
+1054 NSVSAS

>member
-63 GLSHANAMQIIDSSN
+63 GLSHATAMQIIDSSN

-93 TGPWLQ
+93 TGPRLQ
-99 RSPSPGQRVLSS
+99 RSPSPGHRVLSS
-111 PSLLSPPAQILSSEP
+111 PSPLSPPAQLLSPEL
-126 AGAPATTTQPSQH
+126 AEAPASTQPSQ
-139 SQSSQ
+139 
-144 PSQPW
+144 PR
-149 RSQRHLESLT
+149 RSQRHLENLT

-166 YYGETDSDADNVAQ
+166 YYGETDSDADNVGQ

-190 PRSPPDSTTSGHA
+190 PRSPPDSINSKADA

-213 SGYESMPEAAA
+213 SGYESMPEAAV
-224 QGAAEPASSSGVA
+224 QEGAEVAGSGGVA

-254 DSEGQLRPPSAEG
+254 ESEGQLRPPSTEG

-296 VEHPIDEDLTT
+296 VEHPVDEDLTT
-307 TYTEKAKQAKLHRHE
+307 SYMEKAKQAKLHRHE

-413 NTYLDIEKSKSDS
+413 NTYLEIEKSKSDS
-426 EQKEE
+426 KQKEE

-456 YTVEKTPVQKSP
+456 YTVEKVPAQKSP
-468 EAAPAAQPKQGTVNG
+468 QLASAAQPQQDTVNR
-483 DMPVPEKAD
+483 DMPVPQKAD
-492 NVPLSIHLEGVQV
+492 SLPLSIHVEDVQV
-505 PSKQPATVP
+505 PSKQPATLP
-514 TQLLTAPSPTFFPP
+514 TQLLAPPSPTFFPAP
-528 PPSTPDPFSASSTS
+528 ISTPDPFSTSSS

-561 TSSVIFRPSAPKKP
+561 TSSVIFRPSAPKK
-575 TENLGG
+575 TSESLGG
-581 QSTVVPPFSRQVPG
+581 QSTVVPPFASLAPG
-595 APANAPVP
+595 TPANAPVP
-603 TQRGPVSSSTSLY
+603 THRGPVSSSTSLY
-616 IPAPGRPT
+616 IPAPGKPT
-624 SPLESQPKGGGSASE
+624 PPLESQTKGGGSSPE
-639 IKPSANTARTSST
+639 TKPSANTSRTSTT
-652 SIFLSTPS
+652 SIFLSAPS
-660 KPGGNMA
+660 KPGAM
-667 SAASQPR
+667 
-674 VPGTASSSLY
+674 
-684 ITPAPSQHMR
+684 
-694 SSSPVPKQPSPAI
+694 
-707 TPATPRP
+707 PRP
-714 PSEPFTSREQR
+714 PSEPLTSREQR

-749 SKVEE
+749 SKIEE
-754 KKNSPNPELLSLVQ
+754 KKKNSPNPELLSLVQ
-768 NLDEKPK
+768 NLDEKSK

-819 QQDAGLVNGAQDMP
+819 QQQNAGLVNGAQDMP

-855 ETTPKPEYKPRTPSP
+855 EATLKPESKPRTPSP

-876 CWKYSPNIRAP
+876 SWKYSPNIRAP

-898 FYPLAATKSQANKAE
+898 FYPLAASKSQARKAE

-920 GQKSGIKVIDIMRHQ
+920 GQKSGIKVIDIMSHQ

-943 FCFGDPPSPSTQ
+943 FCFGDPSSPSIQ
-955 TTPGQPTPQAS
+955 ESRSQPAPQAS
-966 SSFMAAKQV
+966 SSFVAAKHV
-975 PVKIAKTQEIR
+975 PVKTAKTQEIR

-992 PMPASSSLAPTV
+992 PMPTSSSLAPTV
-1004 LVPRSATMLDEP
+1004 LMPRSATTLDEP
-1016 LWRTEM
+1016 VWRTEM

-1037 SPSPKP
+1037 SQSPKL
-1043 YPSSPEPGQVG
+1043 YQSSPEPGQTA
-1054 QGPPPNSASAS
+1054 QGPSPKPASAS

>member
-1 MGAEEEMLITL
+1 
-12 SGGAP
+12 
-17 WGFRLQGGSEQK
+17 Q
-29 RPLQVSKIR
+29 IR

-63 GLSHANAMQIIDSSN
+63 GLSHATAMQIIDSSN
-78 GTLNIRVKRIVGGDQ
+78 GMLNIRVKRIVGGDQ
-93 TGPWLQ
+93 TGPRLQ
-99 RSPSPGQRVLSS
+99 RSPSPGQRVLSPTS
-111 PSLLSPPAQILSSEP
+111 PLSPPAQLLSPEP
-126 AGAPATTTQPSQH
+126 AGPPATA
-139 SQSSQ
+139 Q
-144 PSQPW
+144 PSQP
-149 RSQRHLESLT
+149 RRLQKHLESLT

-190 PRSPPDSTTSGHA
+190 PRSPPDSTTSKADA
-203 PQDEVSLSEQ
+203 PQDEVSL
-213 SGYESMPEAAA
+213 
-224 QGAAEPASSSGVA
+224 
-237 KREIV
+237 
-242 CLPGSRTDTPFS
+242 RTDTPFS
-254 DSEGQLRPPSAEG
+254 ESEGQLRPPSTEG

-296 VEHPIDEDLTT
+296 VEHPVDEDLTT
-307 TYTEKAKQAKLHRHE
+307 TYAEKAKQAKLHRHE

-413 NTYLDIEKSKSDS
+413 STYLDIEKSKSDS

-456 YTVEKTPVQKSP
+456 YTVEKVPVQKSP
-468 EAAPAAQPKQGTVNG
+468 QLAPAAQPQQGTVNG
-483 DMPVPEKAD
+483 DMPVPQKAD
-492 NVPLSIHLEGVQV
+492 SMPLSIHLEGMQV
-505 PSKQPATVP
+505 PSKQPATLP
-514 TQLLTAPSPTFFPP
+514 TQLLAPPSPTFFLP
-528 PPSTPDPFSASSTS
+528 PPSTPDPFSASTTS

-561 TSSVIFRPSAPKKP
+561 TSSVTFRPSAPKKNS
-575 TENLGG
+575 ESLGG
-581 QSTVVPPFSRQVPG
+581 QSTVVAPFSPLAPG
-595 APANAPVP
+595 TPANAPMP
-603 TQRGPVSSSTSLY
+603 THRGPVSSSTSLY

-624 SPLESQPKGGGSASE
+624 PPLESQPSGGGSAPE
-639 IKPSANTARTSST
+639 TKPSANTARTSTT
-652 SIFLSTPS
+652 SIFLSAPS
-660 KPGGNMA
+660 KPGGE
-667 SAASQPR
+667 
-674 VPGTASSSLY
+674 
-684 ITPAPSQHMR
+684 
-694 SSSPVPKQPSPAI
+694 PSPAI
-707 TPATPRP
+707 SPATPRP
-714 PSEPFTSREQR
+714 PSEPLTSREQR

-749 SKVEE
+749 SKIEE
-754 KKNSPNPELLSLVQ
+754 KKKNSPNPELLSLVQ

-819 QQDAGLVNGAQDMP
+819 QQQDAGLVNGAQDMP

-855 ETTPKPEYKPRTPSP
+855 ETTRKLESKPRTPSP

-876 CWKYSPNIRAP
+876 SWKYSPNIRAP

-898 FYPLAATKSQANKAE
+898 FYPLAASKSQASKAE

-920 GQKSGIKVIDIMRHQ
+920 GQKSGIKVIDLMRHQ

-943 FCFGDPPSPSTQ
+943 FCFEDPPSPSIQ
-955 TTPGQPTPQAS
+955 QSP
-966 SSFMAAKQV
+966 AKQV
-975 PVKIAKTQEIR
+975 PVKTAKTQEIR

-1004 LVPRSATMLDEP
+1004 LVPRSATTLDEP
-1016 LWRTEM
+1016 VWRTEM

-1037 SPSPKP
+1037 SLSPKP
-1043 YPSSPEPGQVG
+1043 YQSSPEPGQAA
-1054 QGPPPNSASAS
+1054 QGPSPNPTSTS

>member
-1 MGAEEEMLITL
+1 AE
-12 SGGAP
+12 
-17 WGFRLQGGSEQK
+17 
-29 RPLQVSKIR
+29 
-38 KRSKACRGGLW
+38 
-49 ENDVLVSI
+49 
-57 NGKSCA
+57 
-63 GLSHANAMQIIDSSN
+63 
-78 GTLNIRVKRIVGGDQ
+78 
-93 TGPWLQ
+93 
-99 RSPSPGQRVLSS
+99 
-111 PSLLSPPAQILSSEP
+111 
-126 AGAPATTTQPSQH
+126 
-139 SQSSQ
+139 
-144 PSQPW
+144 
-149 RSQRHLESLT
+149 
-159 SPPDSEA
+159 
-166 YYGETDSDADNVAQ
+166 
-180 EKHRRARKKS
+180 
-190 PRSPPDSTTSGHA
+190 
-203 PQDEVSLSEQ
+203 
-213 SGYESMPEAAA
+213 
-224 QGAAEPASSSGVA
+224 
-237 KREIV
+237 
-242 CLPGSRTDTPFS
+242 
-254 DSEGQLRPPSAEG
+254 
-267 REPSPEAMLLP
+267 
-278 HATKAIRA
+278 
-286 ERHLIPMVGP
+286 
-296 VEHPIDEDLTT
+296 
-307 TYTEKAKQAKLHRHE
+307 LHRHE

-377 DRSYEEEDGVFP
+377 DRSYEEEDGFFP

-456 YTVEKTPVQKSP
+456 YTVEKVPVQKSP
-468 EAAPAAQPKQGTVNG
+468 QLAPAAQPQEGTVNG
-483 DMPVPEKAD
+483 DMPVPQKSD
-492 NVPLSIHLEGVQV
+492 SIPLSIHTEGMQV
-505 PSKQPATVP
+505 PSKQSATLP
-514 TQLLTAPSPTFFPP
+514 TQLLAPPSPTFFLP
-528 PPSTPDPFSASSTS
+528 PPSTPDPFPASTTS

-552 PGFSGQRPA
+552 PGFSGQRSA

-575 TENLGG
+575 SGSLSE
-581 QSTVVPPFSRQVPG
+581 QSMAAPPFSPMAPG
-595 APANAPVP
+595 TSANAPVS
-603 TQRGPVSSSTSLY
+603 TQCGPVSSSTSLY

-624 SPLESQPKGGGSASE
+624 PQLESQPREGGNAPE
-639 IKPSANTARTSST
+639 TKPSANTARTSST

-660 KPGGNMA
+660 KPGSM
-667 SAASQPR
+667 
-674 VPGTASSSLY
+674 
-684 ITPAPSQHMR
+684 
-694 SSSPVPKQPSPAI
+694 
-707 TPATPRP
+707 PRP
-714 PSEPFTSREQR
+714 PSEPLTSREQR
-725 IAVPAPRTGI
+725 ISVPAPRTGI

-749 SKVEE
+749 SKIEE
-754 KKNSPNPELLSLVQ
+754 KKKNSPNPELLSLVQ

-794 GAEACNFMQS
+794 GAEACNFMQP

-819 QQDAGLVNGAQDMP
+819 QQQDAALVNGAQDMP

-855 ETTPKPEYKPRTPSP
+855 ETTPKPESKPRTPSP

-876 CWKYSPNIRAP
+876 SWKYSPNIRAP

-898 FYPLAATKSQANKAE
+898 FYPLAASKSQASKAE

-920 GQKSGIKVIDIMRHQ
+920 GQKSGIKVIDVMRHQ

-943 FCFGDPPSPSTQ
+943 FCFGDPPSPSIQ
-955 TTPGQPTPQAS
+955 ESSGKPAAQAS
-966 SSFMAAKQV
+966 LSFTAVKQV
-975 PVKIAKTQEIR
+975 PVKTAKTQEIR

-1004 LVPRSATMLDEP
+1004 LVPRSATTLDEP
-1016 LWRTEM
+1016 VWRTEM

-1037 SPSPKP
+1037 CQSPKP

-1054 QGPPPNSASAS
+1054 QGPSPNPASAS

>member
-63 GLSHANAMQIIDSSN
+63 GLSHATAMQIIDSSN
-78 GTLNIRVKRIVGGDQ
+78 GTLDIRVKRIVGGDQ
-93 TGPWLQ
+93 TGPRLQ
-99 RSPSPGQRVLSS
+99 RSPSPGRVLSPPS
-111 PSLLSPPAQILSSEP
+111 PVSPQAQLLSPEL
-126 AGAPATTTQPSQH
+126 AGAPASA
-139 SQSSQ
+139 Q
-144 PSQPW
+144 PSQPR
-149 RSQRHLESLT
+149 RSQRHLENLT

-166 YYGETDSDADNVAQ
+166 YYGETDSDADNVGQ

-190 PRSPPDSTTSGHA
+190 PRSPPDSTNSKGDA

-213 SGYESMPEAAA
+213 SGYESMPEAAV
-224 QGAAEPASSSGVA
+224 QEGAEVASSGGVA

-254 DSEGQLRPPSAEG
+254 ESEGQLRPPSTEG

-296 VEHPIDEDLTT
+296 VEHPVDEDLTT
-307 TYTEKAKQAKLHRHE
+307 SYMEKAKQAKLHRHE

-413 NTYLDIEKSKSDS
+413 NTYLEIEKSKSDS

-456 YTVEKTPVQKSP
+456 YTVEKVPAQKSP
-468 EAAPAAQPKQGTVNG
+468 QLASAAEPQQDTVNR
-483 DMPVPEKAD
+483 DMPVPQKAD
-492 NVPLSIHLEGVQV
+492 SVPLTIHLEDVQV
-505 PSKQPATVP
+505 PGKQPATLP
-514 TQLLTAPSPTFFPP
+514 TQLLAPPSPTLIPAP
-528 PPSTPDPFSASSTS
+528 VSTPDPFSTSSTS

-575 TENLGG
+575 SESLSG
-581 QSTVVPPFSRQVPG
+581 QSSVVPPFSPLAPG
-595 APANAPVP
+595 TPANAPVP
-603 TQRGPVSSSTSLY
+603 THRGPVSSSTSLY
-616 IPAPGRPT
+616 IPAPGKPT
-624 SPLESQPKGGGSASE
+624 PPLESQPKGGGSSAE
-639 IKPSANTARTSST
+639 TKPSANTSRTSTT

-660 KPGGNMA
+660 KPGGEVA
-667 SAASQPR
+667 STASQPQ

-684 ITPAPSQHMR
+684 ISPAPSQHVI
-694 SSSPVPKQPSPAI
+694 SSSTVPKQPSPAI
-707 TPATPRP
+707 SPAMPRP
-714 PSEPFTSREQR
+714 PSEPLTSREQR

-749 SKVEE
+749 SKIEE
-754 KKNSPNPELLSLVQ
+754 KKKNSPNPELLSLVQ
-768 NLDEKPK
+768 NLDEKSK

-819 QQDAGLVNGAQDMP
+819 QQQDAGLVNGAQDMP

-855 ETTPKPEYKPRTPSP
+855 EATLKPESKPRTPSP

-876 CWKYSPNIRAP
+876 SWKYSPNIRAP

-898 FYPLAATKSQANKAE
+898 FYPLAASKSQARKAE

-920 GQKSGIKVIDIMRHQ
+920 GQKSGIKVIDIMSHQ

-943 FCFGDPPSPSTQ
+943 FCFGDPSSPSIQ
-955 TTPGQPTPQAS
+955 ESRSQPAPQAS
-966 SSFMAAKQV
+966 SSFMAAKHV
-975 PVKIAKTQEIR
+975 PVKTAKTQEVR
-986 RFSTPA
+986 RFSTPV
-992 PMPASSSLAPTV
+992 PMPTSSSLAPTV
-1004 LVPRSATMLDEP
+1004 LMPRSATTLDEP
-1016 LWRTEM
+1016 VWRTEM

-1027 ATPAPFQVEL
+1027 TTPAPFQVEL
-1037 SPSPKP
+1037 SQSPKL
-1043 YPSSPEPGQVG
+1043 YQSSPEPGQTA
-1054 QGPPPNSASAS
+1054 QGPSPKPASAS

>member
-63 GLSHANAMQIIDSSN
+63 GLSHATAMQIIDSSN
-78 GTLNIRVKRIVGGDQ
+78 GMLNIRVKRIVGGDQ
-93 TGPWLQ
+93 TGPRLQ
-99 RSPSPGQRVLSS
+99 HSPSPAQRVLSPPS
-111 PSLLSPPAQILSSEP
+111 PLSPPAQLLGPEP
-126 AGAPATTTQPSQH
+126 AGALTTT
-139 SQSSQ
+139 QSSQ
-144 PSQPW
+144 PR

-190 PRSPPDSTTSGHA
+190 PRSPPDSTTSKVDA

-213 SGYESMPEAAA
+213 SGYESMPEASA
-224 QGAAEPASSSGVA
+224 QGGAEVATSG
-237 KREIV
+237 
-242 CLPGSRTDTPFS
+242 TPFS
-254 DSEGQLRPPSAEG
+254 ESDGQLQPPSTEG
-267 REPSPEAMLLP
+267 RESSPEAMLLP
-278 HATKAIRA
+278 HSTKAIRA

-307 TYTEKAKQAKLHRHE
+307 SYAEKAKQAKLHRHE

-377 DRSYEEEDGVFP
+377 DRSCEEEDGVFP

-456 YTVEKTPVQKSP
+456 YTVEKVLAQKSP
-468 EAAPAAQPKQGTVNG
+468 QLAPAAQTQQDTVNG
-483 DMPVPEKAD
+483 DMPVPQKTD
-492 NVPLSIHLEGVQV
+492 SVPLSIHLEGVQV
-505 PSKQPATVP
+505 PSKQPATLP
-514 TQLLTAPSPTFFPP
+514 TQLLAPPSPTFFPP
-528 PPSTPDPFSASSTS
+528 PPSTPDPFSANSTS

-561 TSSVIFRPSAPKKP
+561 TSSVIFRPSAPKKTSESP
-575 TENLGG
+575 GG
-581 QSTVVPPFSRQVPG
+581 QSTVDPPFSPLAPG
-595 APANAPVP
+595 TPANAPVP
-603 TQRGPVSSSTSLY
+603 THHGPVSSSTSLY
-616 IPAPGRPT
+616 IPAPARPT
-624 SPLESQPKGGGSASE
+624 PPLESQPRGGECAPE
-639 IKPSANTARTSST
+639 TKPSDNTARTSTT
-652 SIFLSTPS
+652 SIFLSAPS
-660 KPGGNMA
+660 KPGM
-667 SAASQPR
+667 
-674 VPGTASSSLY
+674 
-684 ITPAPSQHMR
+684 
-694 SSSPVPKQPSPAI
+694 
-707 TPATPRP
+707 PRP
-714 PSEPFTSREQR
+714 PSEPLTSREQR

-749 SKVEE
+749 SKIEE
-754 KKNSPNPELLSLVQ
+754 KKKNSPNPELLSLVQ

-819 QQDAGLVNGAQDMP
+819 QQQDAGLVNGAQDMP

-855 ETTPKPEYKPRTPSP
+855 ETAPKPESKPRTPSP

-876 CWKYSPNIRAP
+876 SWKYSPNIRAP

-898 FYPLAATKSQANKAE
+898 FYPLAASKSQASKAE

-920 GQKSGIKVIDIMRHQ
+920 GQKSGIKVIDLMRHQ

-943 FCFGDPPSPSTQ
+943 FCFGDPPGPSNQESPS
-955 TTPGQPTPQAS
+955 QPAPQAS

-975 PVKIAKTQEIR
+975 PVKTAKTQEIR

-1016 LWRTEM
+1016 VWRTEM
-1022 ASSAP
+1022 VSSAP

-1037 SPSPKP
+1037 SLSPKP
-1043 YPSSPEPGQVG
+1043 YQSSPEPGQVG
-1054 QGPPPNSASAS
+1054 QGPSPNPASAS

>member
-1 MGAEEEMLITL
+1 MGAEEEILITL

-63 GLSHANAMQIIDSSN
+63 SLSHATAMQIIDSSN
-78 GTLNIRVKRIVGGDQ
+78 GTLNIRVKRTVGGDQ
-93 TGPWLQ
+93 TGPRLQ
-99 RSPSPGQRVLSS
+99 RSPSPGQRVLSP
-111 PSLLSPPAQILSSEP
+111 PSLLSPPAQLLSPEP
-126 AGAPATTTQPSQH
+126 AGPPATA
-139 SQSSQ
+139 QSSQ
-144 PSQPW
+144 PR
-149 RSQRHLESLT
+149 RSQRQLESLT

-180 EKHRRARKKS
+180 EKHRRARRKS
-190 PRSPPDSTTSGHA
+190 PRSPPGSTSSKADA
-203 PQDEVSLSEQ
+203 PRDEVSLSEQ
-213 SGYESMPEAAA
+213 SGCESVPEAAP
-224 QGAAEPASSSGVA
+224 QGAAEAASSGGVA
-237 KREIV
+237 KREIT
-242 CLPGSRTDTPFS
+242 CPPGSRADTPFS
-254 DSEGQLRPPSAEG
+254 ESEGQLRPPSTEG

-296 VEHPIDEDLTT
+296 VEHPVDEDLTT
-307 TYTEKAKQAKLHRHE
+307 TYAEKAKQAKLHRHE

-413 NTYLDIEKSKSDS
+413 NTYLDIEKAKSDS

-456 YTVEKTPVQKSP
+456 YTVEKAPAQKSP
-468 EAAPAAQPKQGTVNG
+468 PLASAAQPQQGTVHG
-483 DMPVPEKAD
+483 DMPVPQQTD
-492 NVPLSIHLEGVQV
+492 GMPLSIRLEGVQV
-505 PSKQPATVP
+505 PSKQPAAFP
-514 TQLLTAPSPTFFPP
+514 TQLLAPPSPTFFLP
-528 PPSTPDPFSASSTS
+528 PPSTPEPFSASTTS

-575 TENLGG
+575 SESLGG
-581 QSTVVPPFSRQVPG
+581 QSTATPPFSPLVPG
-595 APANAPVP
+595 TPANAPVP
-603 TQRGPVSSSTSLY
+603 THRSPVSSSTSLY

-624 SPLESQPKGGGSASE
+624 PPLEPQPREGGSAPE
-639 IKPSANTARTSST
+639 TKPSANTARTSTT

-660 KPGGNMA
+660 KPGGE
-667 SAASQPR
+667 
-674 VPGTASSSLY
+674 
-684 ITPAPSQHMR
+684 
-694 SSSPVPKQPSPAI
+694 PSPAI
-707 TPATPRP
+707 SPAMPRP

-749 SKVEE
+749 SKIEE
-754 KKNSPNPELLSLVQ
+754 KKKNSPNPELLSLVQ

-819 QQDAGLVNGAQDMP
+819 QQQDAGLVNGAQDMP

-855 ETTPKPEYKPRTPSP
+855 ETTAKPESKPRTPSP

-876 CWKYSPNIRAP
+876 SWKYSPNIRAP

-898 FYPLAATKSQANKAE
+898 FYPLAASKSQASKAE

-920 GQKSGIKVIDIMRHQ
+920 GQKSGIKVIDLMRHQ

-943 FCFGDPPSPSTQ
+943 FCFGDPPSPSMQ
-955 TTPGQPTPQAS
+955 ESPGQPAPPAS
-966 SSFMAAKQV
+966 LSFTAAKQV
-975 PVKIAKTQEIR
+975 PVKTAKTQEIR

-1004 LVPRSATMLDEP
+1004 LVPRSATTLDEP
-1016 LWRTEM
+1016 VWRTEM

-1037 SPSPKP
+1037 SQSPKP
-1043 YPSSPEPGQVG
+1043 YQSSPEPSQVG
-1054 QGPPPNSASAS
+1054 QGSSPNPASAS

>member
-63 GLSHANAMQIIDSSN
+63 GLSHATAMQIIDSSN
-78 GTLNIRVKRIVGGDQ
+78 G
-93 TGPWLQ
+93 
-99 RSPSPGQRVLSS
+99 QRVLSPPS
-111 PSLLSPPAQILSSEP
+111 PLSPPAQLLSPEP
-126 AGAPATTTQPSQH
+126 AGPPATA
-139 SQSSQ
+139 Q
-144 PSQPW
+144 PSQPR
-149 RSQRHLESLT
+149 RSQKHLESLT

-190 PRSPPDSTTSGHA
+190 QRSPPDSTNSKADA

-224 QGAAEPASSSGVA
+224 QGGARTETACP
-237 KREIV
+237 
-242 CLPGSRTDTPFS
+242 PGSRTGTPFS
-254 DSEGQLRPPSAEG
+254 ESEGQLQPPLTEG
-267 REPSPEAMLLP
+267 REFSPEAMLLP

-296 VEHPIDEDLTT
+296 VEHPVDDDLTT
-307 TYTEKAKQAKLHRHE
+307 TYVEKAKQAKLHRHE

-413 NTYLDIEKSKSDS
+413 TYLDIEKSKSHS

-456 YTVEKTPVQKSP
+456 YTVARVPV
-468 EAAPAAQPKQGTVNG
+468 
-483 DMPVPEKAD
+483 
-492 NVPLSIHLEGVQV
+492 IHLEGVQV
-505 PSKQPATVP
+505 PSKEATTLP
-514 TQLLTAPSPTFFPP
+514 TQLLGLPSPTSLPP
-528 PPSTPDPFSASSTS
+528 PPITPDSFSASSTS

-552 PGFSGQRPA
+552 PGSSGQRAA
-561 TSSVIFRPSAPKKP
+561 TTSVIFTPSAPKKP
-575 TENLGG
+575 SENPSG
-581 QSTVVPPFSRQVPG
+581 QSMVVPPFSPPAPG
-595 APANAPVP
+595 TPTNAPVP
-603 TQRGPVSSSTSLY
+603 THRGPVSSSTSLY

-624 SPLESQPKGGGSASE
+624 PPLESEPRVGGAPE
-639 IKPSANTARTSST
+639 TKPSANTARTSTT
-652 SIFLSTPS
+652 SIVLSTPS
-660 KPGGNMA
+660 KPEG
-667 SAASQPR
+667 
-674 VPGTASSSLY
+674 
-684 ITPAPSQHMR
+684 
-694 SSSPVPKQPSPAI
+694 
-707 TPATPRP
+707 
-714 PSEPFTSREQR
+714 EPLTSREQR
-725 IAVPAPRTGI
+725 IATPAPRTGI

-749 SKVEE
+749 SKIEE
-754 KKNSPNPELLSLVQ
+754 KKKNSPNPELLSLVQ

-819 QQDAGLVNGAQDMP
+819 QQQDAELVNGAQDMP
-833 QLKGKGAELFAKRQ
+833 QLKGKGAELFAKCQ

-855 ETTPKPEYKPRTPSP
+855 ETTAKPESKPRTPSP

-876 CWKYSPNIRAP
+876 SWKYSPNIRAP
-887 PPIAYNPMHSP
+887 PPIAYNPMLSP
-898 FYPLAATKSQANKAE
+898 FYPLAASKSQASKAE

-920 GQKSGIKVIDIMRHQ
+920 GQKSGIKVIDLMRHQ

-943 FCFGDPPSPSTQ
+943 FCFEETPSTSIQ
-955 TTPGQPTPQAS
+955 ESPGQPALQTRA
-966 SSFMAAKQV
+966 
-975 PVKIAKTQEIR
+975 QEIR
-986 RFSTPA
+986 RFSTPT

-1004 LVPRSATMLDEP
+1004 LAPRSATTLDEP
-1016 LWRTEM
+1016 VWRIEM
-1022 ASSAP
+1022 ASSVPPGQAG
-1027 ATPAPFQVEL
+1027 QG
-1037 SPSPKP
+1037 PSPKP
-1043 YPSSPEPGQVG
+1043 
-1054 QGPPPNSASAS
+1054 ASAP
-1065 RFQVAR
+1065 RFQAAR
-1071 PKFSA
+1071 PRFSA
-1076 ARTGMQANVWRPS
+1076 TRTGMQANVWRPS

>member
-1 MGAEEEMLITL
+1 MGAEEEMVITL

-29 RPLQVSKIR
+29 KPLQVSKIR

-63 GLSHANAMQIIDSSN
+63 GLSHATAMQIIDSSN
-78 GTLNIRVKRIVGGDQ
+78 GTLNIRVKRIA
-93 TGPWLQ
+93 
-99 RSPSPGQRVLSS
+99 PG
-111 PSLLSPPAQILSSEP
+111 SLPRLYLTPLEP
-126 AGAPATTTQPSQH
+126 ICSHRCPGAPATTQPP
-139 SQSSQ
+139 Q
-144 PSQPW
+144 PRRAP
-149 RSQRHLESLT
+149 RHLDSLT

-190 PRSPPDSTTSGHA
+190 PRSPPGSTNSKA
-203 PQDEVSLSEQ
+203 DVPQDEVSLSEQ
-213 SGYESMPEAAA
+213 SGYESTPEAAT
-224 QGAAEPASSSGVA
+224 QGGAEVASSGGVA
-237 KREIV
+237 KREIA
-242 CLPGSRTDTPFS
+242 CPPGSRTDTPFS
-254 DSEGQLRPPSAEG
+254 ESDGALRPPSAEG

-296 VEHPIDEDLTT
+296 VEHPVDEDLTT
-307 TYTEKAKQAKLHRHE
+307 TYAEKAKQAKLHRHE

-407 NHSDWD
+407 NNSDWD

-426 EQKEE
+426 EQKDE

-456 YTVEKTPVQKSP
+456 YTVEKV
-468 EAAPAAQPKQGTVNG
+468 PAEKG
-483 DMPVPEKAD
+483 VP
-492 NVPLSIHLEGVQV
+492 V
-505 PSKQPATVP
+505 PSKQPATLP
-514 TQLLTAPSPTFFPP
+514 APLLAPSSPTVFQPAP
-528 PPSTPDPFSASSTS
+528 GTPDPFSASTAS

-575 TENLGG
+575 TESLGG
-581 QSTVVPPFSRQVPG
+581 QSTAVPPFSPQAPG
-595 APANAPVP
+595 SPASAPVP
-603 TQRGPVSSSTSLY
+603 AHRGAVSSSTSLY

-624 SPLESQPKGGGSASE
+624 PPVESQPRAGGSAPE
-639 IKPSANTARTSST
+639 AKPSTNTARTST
-652 SIFLSTPS
+652 ASIFLSTPS
-660 KPGGNMA
+660 NSP
-667 SAASQPR
+667 
-674 VPGTASSSLY
+674 L
-684 ITPAPSQHMR
+684 PA
-694 SSSPVPKQPSPAI
+694 QPSPA
-707 TPATPRP
+707 TSPATPRP
-714 PSEPFTSREQR
+714 PSEPLTSREQR
-725 IAVPAPRTGI
+725 ISVPAPRTGI

-749 SKVEE
+749 SKIEE
-754 KKNSPNPELLSLVQ
+754 KKKNSPNPELLSLVQ

-819 QQDAGLVNGAQDMP
+819 QQQDAGLVNGAHDMP

-855 ETTPKPEYKPRTPSP
+855 ETTPKPESKPRTPSP

-876 CWKYSPNIRAP
+876 SWKYSPNIR
-887 PPIAYNPMHSP
+887 
-898 FYPLAATKSQANKAE
+898 SQASKAE

-920 GQKSGIKVIDIMRHQ
+920 GQKSGLKVIDFMRHQ

-955 TTPGQPTPQAS
+955 EPPAQA
-966 SSFMAAKQV
+966 
-975 PVKIAKTQEIR
+975 QEIR

-992 PMPASSSLAPTV
+992 PAPASGSMAPTV
-1004 LVPRSATMLDEP
+1004 LVPRSATTLDEP
-1016 LWRTEM
+1016 VWRTEM
-1022 ASSAP
+1022 AS
-1027 ATPAPFQVEL
+1027 L
-1037 SPSPKP
+1037 GPSPNP
-1043 YPSSPEPGQVG
+1043 
-1054 QGPPPNSASAS
+1054 ASAS

>member
-63 GLSHANAMQIIDSSN
+63 GLSHASAMQIIDSSN
-78 GTLNIRVKRIVGGDQ
+78 GMLNIRVKRTVGGDQ
-93 TGPWLQ
+93 TGPRVQ
-99 RSPSPGQRVLSS
+99 RSPSPGQRVLSPPS
-111 PSLLSPPAQILSSEP
+111 PLSPPVKLLSSGP
-126 AGAPATTTQPSQH
+126 AGAPAT
-139 SQSSQ
+139 SQ
-144 PSQPW
+144 PSQPSHEY
-149 RSQRHLESLT
+149 RLQRHLESLT

-190 PRSPPDSTTSGHA
+190 PRSPPDSTNSKA
-203 PQDEVSLSEQ
+203 DMPQDEVSLSEQ
-213 SGYESMPEAAA
+213 SGYESFPEAAM
-224 QGAAEPASSSGVA
+224 QEESKEASCSGVA
-237 KREIV
+237 KREIA
-242 CLPGSRTDTPFS
+242 CPPSSRAETPFS
-254 DSEGQLRPPSAEG
+254 ESEGQLRPSSTEG

-296 VEHPIDEDLTT
+296 VEHPVDEDLTT
-307 TYTEKAKQAKLHRHE
+307 TYAEKAKQAKLHRHE

-377 DRSYEEEDGVFP
+377 DRSYEEEDGIFP

-413 NTYLDIEKSKSDS
+413 NSYLDIEKSKSDS
-426 EQKEE
+426 EQKEA

-456 YTVEKTPVQKSP
+456 YTVEKVPAQRSP
-468 EAAPAAQPKQGTVNG
+468 QLTPAAQPQPGMVNG
-483 DMPVPEKAD
+483 DMPMPQKTVS
-492 NVPLSIHLEGVQV
+492 VPLNIHLEGVQV
-505 PSKQPATVP
+505 PSKMPATQVLAP
-514 TQLLTAPSPTFFPP
+514 PSPTVFSQPP
-528 PPSTPDPFSASSTS
+528 GTPDPFSSSTS

-552 PGFSGQRPA
+552 PGFSGQRSA

-575 TENLGG
+575 SESLGG
-581 QSTVVPPFSRQVPG
+581 QSTVVSPFSPLAPG
-595 APANAPVP
+595 TTGGSVSAP

-624 SPLESQPKGGGSASE
+624 SPLESQPRAGGSTPE
-639 IKPSANTARTSST
+639 TKPSATTARTST
-652 SIFLSTPS
+652 ASIFLSTPS
-660 KPGGNMA
+660 KPGGEP
-667 SAASQPR
+667 SANSA
-674 VPGTASSSLY
+674 
-684 ITPAPSQHMR
+684 
-694 SSSPVPKQPSPAI
+694 
-707 TPATPRP
+707 ATPRP
-714 PSEPFTSREQR
+714 PSEPLTSREQR

-754 KKNSPNPELLSLVQ
+754 KKHSPNPELLSLVQ

-819 QQDAGLVNGAQDMP
+819 QQQDTGLVNGAHDMP
-833 QLKGKGAELFAKRQ
+833 QLKGKGAQLFAKRQ

-855 ETTPKPEYKPRTPSP
+855 ETATKPESKPRTPSP

-876 CWKYSPNIRAP
+876 SWKYSPNIRAP

-898 FYPLAATKSQANKAE
+898 FYPLAASKSQASKAE

-920 GQKSGIKVIDIMRHQ
+920 GQKSGNKATDFMHHQ

-943 FCFGDPPSPSTQ
+943 FCFEDPPNSSTQ
-955 TTPGQPTPQAS
+955 VSPGQPGQQAS
-966 SSFMAAKQV
+966 SSFTTAKQV
-975 PVKIAKTQEIR
+975 PVKTAKTQEIR

-1004 LVPRSATMLDEP
+1004 LVPRSATTLDEP
-1016 LWRTEM
+1016 VWRTEM

-1027 ATPAPFQVEL
+1027 ATPAPFQMEC
-1037 SPSPKP
+1037 SQSPKP
-1043 YPSSPEPGQVG
+1043 YQSSPEFGQTSL
-1054 QGPPPNSASAS
+1054 GPSPNPASAS